1 LSDIIFLYF
10 KIGIEDSFKDGH
22 EEGKSKQRK
31 RSQTSD
37 ELLGSIVV
45 EGEVSCLPKYS
56 CP

>member
-45 EGEVSCLPKYS
+45 EGEVSCLPKYP